1 MGRKLPQ
8 FIAATCVCIGALGTG
23 TVLGWTS
30 NITDDLK
37 AGKLNDLEMDD
48 DQLGW
53 AGSAMTLGAM
63 VMCFPIGWI
72 ADAIGRKITVL
83 LTVIP
88 FTIGW
93 MLIILAK
100 HEAMIYIGRVLTG
113 VAGGSFCV
121 CAPLYTAEI
130 SETELRGTLGTFFQ
144 LFITIGILYTNVF
157 GYFLGMTVYNVA
169 CAAVPIVFA
178 ALFFFQPETPVYYL
192 RKGHTDKAEKS
203 MRKLRGKD
211 YDFSAEFKDIQAEIE
226 KEKTMAKFSDAIKTK
241 AAKKATLICFM
252 LMFYQQL
259 SGINAVVFYT
269 KQIFEDAGASLAPH
283 WCTMIIGVVQVV
295 ATVFAA
301 WSMDKLGRKMLL
313 CISCGVMG
321 LSCILLGLFF
331 SLKNHEVLD
340 EDGIKSIGFLPILA
354 MILFIV
360 GFSVGLGPI
369 PWLASSEIFP
379 PENAHWHPSRAVQL
393 FNTSRLRMPLCAITG
408 AKYMTE
414 TGWTELRNP
423 LDNDVPFRL
432 YRDEGRTFLQWYG
445 NSDLRTKL
453 FGRLVIIH
461 LMCREVSSK
470 QQDPKPA
477 ISSPC
482 IAFRIDGSPYKY
494 ISTSVFLYLHLR
506 RKNKPGGR
514 PAAKSAEGGNGVD
527 LRASEEGD
535 AVGVIKNNPLLAI
548 SPHYMHAEP
557 IYSDTNSSDT
567 ESPPDIIR
575 HHGDHKKHQLIDRQT
590 TSALVHYQLQQQRE
604 RQQPGRSSLGMHRPH
619 FSMVEASHDST
630 TEKLPEENTPPPAAI
645 EFLCKIREVISIA
658 KEKMALKRF
667 TPSLLNIPEEED
679 GLALREASKM
689 MTTVPTRPAS
699 SAGRSARRTNVNLKR
714 ENSRRRRTCG
724 GCPGCEPQS
733 ARGRA
738 SAHGTGK
745 LPEFSALPACQ
756 NCQIPILRNPETAPS
771 STVSESPRRLRSPA
785 RSLPPNHGQSSSDWL
800 DLRAGSPRP
809 SSERQRSAS
818 CASTSPKPK
827 RKTRKSRQP
836 PPPPVSAPILASKK
850 QSQNQTR
857 TMNLPPPDMIQEAM
871 EVDRT
876 EKRVALT
883 QKQQEEII
891 KGLTFHQNLVV
902 RGTEKPFLKN
912 KLENS
917 ADYETD
923 SLERITRKVGG
934 LSGSTEYEGET
945 SSPHP
950 SPSLSAGATALP
962 DQEEMTMRNAI
973 FNTRTGHMTISKINV
988 DTSSAQLRT
997 QDQLHH
1003 DYQLIVTRR
1012 GGDATGNGP
1021 TQVANG
1027 GGKVGGGS
1035 EYSLVSEVYVNNGYN
1050 YGSAP
1055 SSPGSSPSS
1064 TMDRRALKVKYEEN
1078 DNKPGKLLIEV
1089 EDCADH
1095 YIPVCESDGFEPD
1108 TLDRKP
1114 SGATAT
1120 KEKTPLES
1128 KPPAEPSMNSKPEFT
1143 DPMERPGQI
1152 LLRTTGSFR
1161 SDALKA
1167 SKDNS
1172 DSGNFTRVFGSLR
1185 DIYEAKT
1192 KGNKQ
1197 QQDPSKQGLLYS
1209 FIDGS
1214 DVDEKGR
1221 ILTLEERHSKRQR
1234 AKSTFVQPDLI
1245 PPPPA
1250 PTRDSFI
1257 LYDGRTP
1264 QNGTHHVTGPETVL
1278 GSLPKNGNCRSAI
1291 NSGNESGVG
1300 VGLPPRPTAAPPT
1313 RGGTPARPPLAGF
1326 ELCLRPAHRTTP
1338 PANARLVNA
1347 ADVILTKQMDDRYV
1361 LHLCQV
1367 SMALSKRNANGTLGA
1382 GAAIKEDS
1390 GYLSGG
1396 GDSCDSKKAKRSLSR
1411 SPSISEESEE
1421 SLEDGRSES
1430 GAESIETH
1438 SVFFDRITTG
1448 PGHGHGGEPD
1458 TDSSEPVSYAT
1469 VVPFLMPFSLL
1480 NI

>member
-1 MGRKLPQ
+1 
-8 FIAATCVCIGALGTG
+8 
-23 TVLGWTS
+23 
-30 NITDDLK
+30 
-37 AGKLNDLEMDD
+37 
-48 DQLGW
+48 
-53 AGSAMTLGAM
+53 
-63 VMCFPIGWI
+63 
-72 ADAIGRKITVL
+72 
-83 LTVIP
+83 
-88 FTIGW
+88 
-93 MLIILAK
+93 
-100 HEAMIYIGRVLTG
+100 
-113 VAGGSFCV
+113 
-121 CAPLYTAEI
+121 
-130 SETELRGTLGTFFQ
+130 
-144 LFITIGILYTNVF
+144 
-157 GYFLGMTVYNVA
+157 
-169 CAAVPIVFA
+169 
-178 ALFFFQPETPVYYL
+178 PE
-192 RKGHTDKAEKS
+192 
-203 MRKLRGKD
+203 
-211 YDFSAEFKDIQAEIE
+211 
-226 KEKTMAKFSDAIKTK
+226 
-241 AAKKATLICFM
+241 C
-252 LMFYQQL
+252 
-259 SGINAVVFYT
+259 
-269 KQIFEDAGASLAPH
+269 SLAPFTSGSTVQH
-283 WCTMIIGVVQVV
+283 IPFVILPLKGQII
-295 ATVFAA
+295 
-301 WSMDKLGRKMLL
+301 
-313 CISCGVMG
+313 
-321 LSCILLGLFF
+321 
-331 SLKNHEVLD
+331 
-340 EDGIKSIGFLPILA
+340 
-354 MILFIV
+354 
-360 GFSVGLGPI
+360 
-369 PWLASSEIFP
+369 
-379 PENAHWHPSRAVQL
+379 HPSREISFAG
-393 FNTSRLRMPLCAITG
+393 LRMPLCAITG

-461 LMCREVSSK
+461 LMCREVSNK

-494 ISTSVFLYLHLR
+494 ISNVSEVLLGLVYVASVFLYLHLR
-506 RKNKPGGR
+506 RKNKPRGLS
-514 PAAKSAEGGNGVD
+514 ASKSATEGGNGVD
-527 LRASEEGD
+527 LRTSEEGD
-535 AVGVIKNNPLLAI
+535 AVG
-548 SPHYMHAEP
+548 
-557 IYSDTNSSDT
+557 
-567 ESPPDIIR
+567 
-575 HHGDHKKHQLIDRQT
+575 LIDRQT

-604 RQQPGRSSLGMHRPH
+604 RQQPGRSSLGLHRPH

-630 TEKLPEENTPPPAAI
+630 TEKLPEEN
-645 EFLCKIREVISIA
+645 VSI
-658 KEKMALKRF
+658 EKMALKRF

-679 GLALREASKM
+679 GATLREASK
-689 MTTVPTRPAS
+689 TTLATRPPS
-699 SAGRSARRTNVNLKR
+699 SAGGGRSGVRRTNVNLKR
-714 ENSRRRRTCG
+714 ENSRRRRTL
-724 GCPGCEPQS
+724 ED
-733 ARGRA
+733 
-738 SAHGTGK
+738 
-745 LPEFSALPACQ
+745 
-756 NCQIPILRNPETAPS
+756 IPVLRNPDTAPS

-785 RSLPPNHGQSSSDWL
+785 RSLPPNHGHSSSDWL

-809 SSERQRSAS
+809 SSEKQRSAS

-836 PPPPVSAPILASKK
+836 PPPPVSAPIVAASKLP
-850 QSQNQTR
+850 QNQTR
-857 TMNLPPPDMIQEAM
+857 PMNLPPPDMIQEAM

-902 RGTEKPFLKN
+902 RGVEKQFMKN
-912 KLENS
+912 KLES
-917 ADYETD
+917 PADYETD
-923 SLERITRKVGG
+923 SLERITRKGG
-934 LSGSTEYEGET
+934 LSSSAEFEGET

-988 DTSSAQLRT
+988 DTSSASQRT
-997 QDQLHH
+997 LDHHHH
-1003 DYQLIVTRR
+1003 DYQLI
-1012 GGDATGNGP
+1012 
-1021 TQVANG
+1021 
-1027 GGKVGGGS
+1027 
-1035 EYSLVSEVYVNNGYN
+1035 
-1050 YGSAP
+1050 
-1055 SSPGSSPSS
+1055 
-1064 TMDRRALKVKYEEN
+1064 
-1078 DNKPGKLLIEV
+1078 PGKLLIEV

-1114 SGATAT
+1114 SGATTT
-1120 KEKTPLES
+1120 KEKTPSEGQ
-1128 KPPAEPSMNSKPEFT
+1128 KPAEPTANGRAECTEPL
-1143 DPMERPGQI
+1143 ERPGQI

-1167 SKDNS
+1167 SKENS
-1172 DSGNFTRVFGSLR
+1172 NSGNFTRVFGSLR

-1197 QQDPSKQGLLYS
+1197 QQDPSKQGLRYS
-1209 FIDGS
+1209 FIDGT
-1214 DVDEKGR
+1214 DMDEKGR

-1250 PTRDSFI
+1250 STKDSFI
-1257 LYDGRTP
+1257 LYEGRTP
-1264 QNGTHHVTGPETVL
+1264 QNGTHVPGPEAVL

-1291 NSGNESGVG
+1291 SSGKEGGVG

-1326 ELCLRPAHRTTP
+1326 ELCLRPARKTTP
-1338 PANARLVNA
+1338 PSNARLVNA

-1367 SMALSKRNANGTLGA
+1367 SMALSKQHTGGPLGA

-1411 SPSISEESEE
+1411 SPSVSEESEE

-1438 SVFFDRITTG
+1438 SVFFDRIRS
-1448 PGHGHGGEPD
+1448 GGEPD

-1469 VVPFLMPFSLL
+1469 VVPVLFRERWLEKNPSQCL
-1480 NI
+1480 NPRNIASGISSEKPKAMKSESNEHFYR

>member
-1 MGRKLPQ
+1 MEKRARECRQ
-8 FIAATCVCIGALGTG
+8 HR
-23 TVLGWTS
+23 
-30 NITDDLK
+30 
-37 AGKLNDLEMDD
+37 
-48 DQLGW
+48 QLVDE
-53 AGSAMTLGAM
+53 GSAFKCIYDEQKLLLQQAAMT
-63 VMCFPIGWI
+63 IE
-72 ADAIGRKITVL
+72 R
-83 LTVIP
+83 
-88 FTIGW
+88 
-93 MLIILAK
+93 
-100 HEAMIYIGRVLTG
+100 
-113 VAGGSFCV
+113 
-121 CAPLYTAEI
+121 
-130 SETELRGTLGTFFQ
+130 
-144 LFITIGILYTNVF
+144 
-157 GYFLGMTVYNVA
+157 
-169 CAAVPIVFA
+169 
-178 ALFFFQPETPVYYL
+178 
-192 RKGHTDKAEKS
+192 
-203 MRKLRGKD
+203 
-211 YDFSAEFKDIQAEIE
+211 FK
-226 KEKTMAKFSDAIKTK
+226 
-241 AAKKATLICFM
+241 C
-252 LMFYQQL
+252 
-259 SGINAVVFYT
+259 
-269 KQIFEDAGASLAPH
+269 SLAPFTSGSTIQH
-283 WCTMIIGVVQVV
+283 IPFVVLPLKGQII
-295 ATVFAA
+295 
-301 WSMDKLGRKMLL
+301 
-313 CISCGVMG
+313 
-321 LSCILLGLFF
+321 
-331 SLKNHEVLD
+331 
-340 EDGIKSIGFLPILA
+340 
-354 MILFIV
+354 
-360 GFSVGLGPI
+360 
-369 PWLASSEIFP
+369 
-379 PENAHWHPSRAVQL
+379 HPSREISFAVV
-393 FNTSRLRMPLCAITG
+393 R
-408 AKYMTE
+408 
-414 TGWTELRNP
+414 
-423 LDNDVPFRL
+423 
-432 YRDEGRTFLQWYG
+432 

-470 QQDPKPA
+470 QPDPKPA

-494 ISTSVFLYLHLR
+494 ISNVSEVIFIPDAHASTDTTSTSQLSATEYVAIGICSVLLGLVYVASVFLYLHLR
-506 RKNKPGGR
+506 RKNKPR
-514 PAAKSAEGGNGVD
+514 STSAAKSAAEGGKGVD

-535 AVGVIKNNPLLAI
+535 AVGVIKSNPLLAI
-548 SPHYMHAEP
+548 SPLFMHTEP

-575 HHGDHKKHQLIDRQT
+575 HHGDHKKHQLVDRQT

-604 RQQPGRSSLGMHRPH
+604 RQQPGRSSMGMHRPH

-630 TEKLPEENTPPPAAI
+630 TEKLPEENVSIVETMEAREERPENIRALTATTRRKLYFNPAYF
-645 EFLCKIREVISIA
+645 EPQLLLIREVISIA

-679 GLALREASKM
+679 GTALREASKV
-689 MTTVPTRPAS
+689 TTASTRPAAS
-699 SAGRSARRTNVNLKR
+699 VGSRSARRTNVNLKR

-724 GCPGCEPQS
+724 GCPGCEPQL

-738 SAHGTGK
+738 SSRGAGK

-756 NCQIPILRNPETAPS
+756 NCQLPSDTKQTIIRKLEDIPVLRNPETAPS

-785 RSLPPNHGQSSSDWL
+785 RSLPPNHGQSSSDWV
-800 DLRAGSPRP
+800 DLKAGSPRP

-818 CASTSPKPK
+818 SASTSPKPK
-827 RKTRKSRQP
+827 RKTRKTRQP
-836 PPPPVSAPILASKK
+836 PPPPISAPILAASK
-850 QSQNQTR
+850 QPQNQGFPIR
-857 TMNLPPPDMIQEAM
+857 DMIQEAM

-902 RGTEKPFLKN
+902 RGTERPFMKN

-923 SLERITRKVGG
+923 SLERITRKVATCEPHNYNPVGG
-934 LSGSTEYEGET
+934 LSSQTEFEGET

-988 DTSSAQLRT
+988 DTTSAIPRT
-997 QDQLHH
+997 VDHHHH

-1012 GGDATGNGP
+1012 GGDAIGNGP
-1021 TQVANG
+1021 IQVGNG
-1027 GGKVGGGS
+1027 GGNTGGGS

-1055 SSPGSSPSS
+1055 SSPGSSPGS
-1064 TMDRRALKVKYEEN
+1064 TIDRQ
-1078 DNKPGKLLIEV
+1078 V

-1114 SGATAT
+1114 SGAAAT
-1120 KEKTPLES
+1120 KEKTASETRQP
-1128 KPPAEPSMNSKPEFT
+1128 T
-1143 DPMERPGQI
+1143 DPMTNGKSDSDPLERPGQI

-1167 SKDNS
+1167 SKDNPN
-1172 DSGNFTRVFGSLR
+1172 SGNFTRVFGSLR

-1192 KGNKQ
+1192 KSTKQ
-1197 QQDPSKQGLLYS
+1197 QQEAPKQDLLYS
-1209 FIDGS
+1209 FVDDT

-1234 AKSTFVQPDLI
+1234 AKGAFVQPDLI
-1245 PPPPA
+1245 PPPPTQ
-1250 PTRDSFI
+1250 TRDPFI
-1257 LYDGRTP
+1257 LYEDRTP
-1264 QNGTHHVTGPETVL
+1264 QNGTHGKITFLIMFAVNLYPIKMETVTGPEAVL

-1291 NSGNESGVG
+1291 NSGSEGGVG
-1300 VGLPPRPTAAPPT
+1300 VRLPPKHTAAPPA

-1326 ELCLRPAHRTTP
+1326 ELCLRPAHKTTP
-1338 PANARLVNA
+1338 HANARLVNA

-1361 LHLCQV
+1361 LHLCQ
-1367 SMALSKRNANGTLGA
+1367 RNAESGALGA
-1382 GAAIKEDS
+1382 VSAIKEDS

-1396 GDSCDSKKAKRSLSR
+1396 GDSCDSKKAKRSFSR
-1411 SPSISEESEE
+1411 SPSLSEESEE

-1448 PGHGHGGEPD
+1448 AGHGGEPD

-1469 VVPFLMPFSLL
+1469 VVPVRAPQLRTSVLE
-1480 NI
+1480 